1 MNRPNSNEGGSVSE
15 WKKVNNIE
23 LVTGTSQHAD
33 YKYAENGSED
43 SASLSA
49 SHHEICEYLILME
62 LRMICCWCSRFLK
75 YIDFKGYVQTIWC
88 T

>member
-1 MNRPNSNEGGSVSE
+1 MNEGVFQNGKIV
-15 WKKVNNIE
+15 KFIE

-49 SHHEICEYLILME
+49 SHHEVCEYLILME
-62 LRMICCWCSRFLK
+62 LRMICFWCSRLLK